1 MLEIISPNVKLCIFG
16 LFLFLIT
23 AVNLE
28 GSSKKVIAHRGA
40 SAYAPEH
47 TVAAYK
53 LALLQGADYVEQ
65 DLQVTKD
72 GILVC
77 RHDSTLERTTNVASV
92 FPNRFSRERTERSTD
107 IHWYIKDF
115 TLEELKSLDA
125 GSWFD
130 RKFAGSQI
138 LTFAEAVEIVRG
150 KAGIYPEL
158 KDPEFYSK
166 NGFDITALFLE
177 ELKRLGLENPEQ
189 DPSTPVIIQCFS
201 SDILKKLKK
210 MGCRHPKTFLI
221 NQAEKKWL
229 EPGKLKEISSFAE
242 GIGPDKNLIYQD
254 LSVVSRAKEAGLTVT
269 PYTFRKISFPD
280 QFADVTEE
288 MRYMLYTLGVDA
300 LFTDNPDL
308 FPRE

>member
-1 MLEIISPNVKLCIFG
+1 MLELMSPNLKLGIFG
-16 LFLFLIT
+16 LLFFLIT
-23 AVNLE
+23 VVNLE
-28 GSSKKVIAHRGA
+28 GSPKKLVAHRGA

-77 RHDSTLERTTNVASV
+77 RHDSTLERTTNVASL
-92 FPNRFSRERTERSTD
+92 FPNRFSRDRTEGSTD

-115 TLEELKSLDA
+115 TLEELKKLDA

-130 RKFAGSQI
+130 RKFSGSRI

-158 KDPEFYSK
+158 KGPEFYAEQ
-166 NGFDITALFLE
+166 GLDITALFME
-177 ELKRLGLENPEQ
+177 ELKRLGLETPEQ

-201 SDILKKLKK
+201 GDILKRLKK
-210 MGCRHPKTFLI
+210 MGCRHPKTLLV
-221 NQAEKKWL
+221 NEAGKKWM
-229 EPGKLKEISSFAE
+229 ETGKLKEIRSFAE

-254 LSVVSRAKEAGLTVT
+254 PSIVSRAKGAELTVT
-269 PYTFRKISFPD
+269 PYTFRKLSFPD
-280 QFADVTEE
+280 QFSSVTEE

>member
-1 MLEIISPNVKLCIFG
+1 MLELMSPNLKLGIFG
-16 LFLFLIT
+16 LLLFLIT
-23 AVNLE
+23 VVNLE
-28 GSSKKVIAHRGA
+28 GSPKKLVAHRGA

-77 RHDSTLERTTNVASV
+77 RHDSTLERTTNVASL
-92 FPNRFSRERTERSTD
+92 FPNRFSRDRAEGSTD

-115 TLEELKSLDA
+115 TLEELKKLDA

-130 RKFAGSQI
+130 RKFSGSRI

-158 KDPEFYSK
+158 KGPEFYAEQ
-166 NGFDITALFLE
+166 GLDITALFME
-177 ELKRLGLENPEQ
+177 ELKRLGLETPEQ

-201 SDILKKLKK
+201 GDILKRLKK
-210 MGCRHPKTFLI
+210 MGCRHPKTLLV
-221 NQAEKKWL
+221 NEAGEKWM
-229 EPGKLKEISSFAE
+229 ETGKLKEIRSFAE

-254 LSVVSRAKEAGLTVT
+254 PSIVSRAKGAELTIT
-269 PYTFRKISFPD
+269 PYTFRKLSFPD
-280 QFADVTEE
+280 QFSSVTEE